1 METQIEKKQN
11 FPNGNNQIFHQLDNR
26 DFELVI
32 VHPLFDRPEKKVD
45 IENAGP
51 MKVTKAT
58 WFALFALRAYLI
70 IIILLAAY
78 RFLVLAGI
86 IKP

>member
-1 METQIEKKQN
+1 METLMKK
-11 FPNGNNQIFHQLDNR
+11 NQKLSDGDKLIFHQLDARNI
-26 DFELVI
+26 ELLV
-32 VHPLFDRPEKKVD
+32 VHPLFDEPEKKVD

-51 MKVTKAT
+51 MHVTKAT

-86 IKP
+86 LKN